1 MYRLTAA
8 DLLVGC
14 LEISSKIRQETPST
28 ARVVDENQQAALFCC
43 PG

>member
-14 LEISSKIRQETPST
+14 LEILQQNSPRNTIDGE
-28 ARVVDENQQAALFCC
+28 VVDESTAARFFL
-43 PG
+43 G

>member
-14 LEISSKIRQETPST
+14 LEILQQIPRNTIDGE
-28 ARVVDENQQAALFCC
+28 VVDESAGGLFC